1 MAEIN
6 IVSIGI
12 AMILL
17 GFLLVFVGTLTGK
30 SDGKVAVGGVIG
42 FIPFGFGND
51 PQLVK
56 IAIVISAV
64 LAILFI
70 VMALRGFL

>member
-6 IVSIGI
+6 IAAIGI
-12 AMILL
+12 VMILL
-17 GFLLVFVGTLTGK
+17 GFMLVFVGALTGK
-30 SDGKVAVGGVIG
+30 GDSKVAVGGVIG

-56 IAIVISAV
+56 IAVIISGV
-64 LAILFI
+64 LALLFI
-70 VMALRGFL
+70 IIAIKGL

>member
-6 IVSIGI
+6 FVNIGI
-12 AMILL
+12 IMILL
-17 GFLLVFVGTLTGK
+17 GFLLVFAGALTGK
-30 SDGKVAVGGVIG
+30 TEGKVAVGGVIG

-56 IAIVISAV
+56 IAVIISGA

-70 VMALRGFL
+70 LMALKVL